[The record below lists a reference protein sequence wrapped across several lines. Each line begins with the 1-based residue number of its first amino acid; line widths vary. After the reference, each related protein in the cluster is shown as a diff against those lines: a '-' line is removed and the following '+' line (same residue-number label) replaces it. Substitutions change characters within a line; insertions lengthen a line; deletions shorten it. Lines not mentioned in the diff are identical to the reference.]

1 MFFWQT
7 VQEYLEVSYTLSGRW
22 RSAHSDRSIWDE
34 TVHIILTKV
43 DGSMLSR
50 TSEHDEGAELCQ
62 VFSCFDLVREAMS
75 SWCIPECWKGNLM
88 NLLCP
93 LLQFGVVL
101 DISITV
107 IEEVD
112 NRIYICFHIC
122 PDLQPIIMVVVARK
136 LIGIIDP
143 PFCYVALDV
152 GAVDTVVSKSSLESL
167 YFSFSSNGK
176 YLIDDSSLVYQ
187 GSPRSSINGHCVTE
201 VGSKEF
207 VDGMGV
213 WQVAHS
219 NHAVCF
225 HYSMAG
231 EVVSRQ
237 FMELWD
243 E

>member
-1 MFFWQT
+1 MLFWQT

-50 TSEHDEGAELCQ
+50 TSEHDEGAEFCQ
-62 VFSCFDLVREAMS
+62 VCPCFDLVREAMAC
-75 SWCIPECWKGNLM
+75 WRIPECWKGNLL

-93 LLQFGVVL
+93 LLQFDVIFN
-101 DISITV
+101 ISITA
-107 IEEVD
+107 IEELD
-112 NRIYICFHIC
+112 DIAYAFINSF
-122 PDLQPIIMVVVARK
+122 PDLQPIITIIVARK

-143 PFCYVALDV
+143 SFCYVALDV
-152 GAVDTVVSKSSLESL
+152 GAVDTVVSKNSLEGL
-167 YFSFSSNGK
+167 YFPFSSNGK

-219 NHAVCF
+219 SHAVCF
-225 HYSMAG
+225 HCSMAG
-231 EVVSRQ
+231 EVVS
-237 FMELWD
+237 
-243 E
+243 